1 VAVSRAIPSSGV
13 RGRLLDHVALA
24 VGTTKGLF
32 IVSDGRTDG
41 PFFPG
46 EGVPSFLE
54 AEGRYL
60 AGTVG
65 SHFGPDVRISEDDG
79 ISWGTAAA
87 ADESRGRPIA
97 FPADAAASL
106 VQVWQLHGDATAEGR
121 IWAGVEP
128 AALFRSEDGGGSFE
142 LVRELWDHPSRPSWE
157 PGGGGLGLHTILTHP
172 DRPDRIVVAI
182 SAAGVFRSD
191 DGGAS
196 WQPRNRGIAAS
207 FRPTGDAAGPEFGQ
221 CVHKVA
227 VDAGNPDVLWAQNH
241 GGIYRSDDSGERW
254 VDVGR
259 PGEAGGVPADF
270 GFPIVTHPVWP
281 DTAYVFPL
289 VSAEYRCCPE
299 GRCRVYRTSDAGESW
314 DPLTAGLPQADAH
327 MTVLRDA
334 FSIGTQDPYV
344 LAFGTRS
351 GEVYASAD
359 GGDNWR
365 LDAWH
370 LPPILS
376 VRVLH

>member
-1 VAVSRAIPSSGV
+1 V

-46 EGVPSFLE
+46 EAVPSFLE
-54 AEGRYL
+54 TGGRYL

-65 SHFGPDVRISEDDG
+65 DHFGPDVRASDDAG
-79 ISWGTAAA
+79 ISWPTTAP
-87 ADESRGRPIA
+87 ADESRPRPMA
-97 FPADAAASL
+97 FPTDTESAL
-106 VQVWQLHGDATAEGR
+106 VQVWQLHADSTTEGRTLGR

-128 AALFRSEDGGGSFE
+128 AALFCSEDGGGSFE
-142 LVRELWDHPSRPSWE
+142 FVRSLWDHASRPSWE
-157 PGGGGLGLHTILTHP
+157 PGAGGLGLHTILTHP
-172 DRPDRIVVAI
+172 DRPGRIIIAI

-191 DGGAS
+191 NGGAS

-207 FRPTGDAAGPEFGQ
+207 FLPTEAHGGPEFGQ

-227 VDAGNPDVLWAQNH
+227 LDAGNPDVLWAQNH
-241 GGIYRSDDSGERW
+241 GGIYRSDDAGDEW

-259 PGEAGGVPADF
+259 PGEEGGVPADF

-289 VSAEYRCCPE
+289 VSSEYRCNPE
-299 GRCRVYRTSDAGESW
+299 GKCRVYRTTDAGKSW
-314 DPLTAGLPQADAH
+314 EPLTAGLPQTDAH
-327 MTVLRDA
+327 MTVLRDG
-334 FSIGTQDPYV
+334 FTVGTRDPYV

-370 LPPILS
+370 LPPVLS